1 MKRKHKKLLIRIIV
15 AAAFTLMLIMLGP
28 LGVTPPRPV
37 MLALCI
43 VPYLIAGYDVLRKAA
58 KNLTG
63 GRFLDECFL
72 MTVATTGA
80 FVLGYITDGS
90 FFEAV
95 AVMLFYQTGELFQ
108 GMAVDKSRKN
118 IAALMDIRPD
128 HANVIAENGN
138 VECVDPD
145 TVPEGSVILIKPGEK
160 VPIDGRVISGES
172 TLDTAALTGES
183 VPRRV
188 SEGDDVMSGCVNLSG
203 ELRLETTK
211 RFAESTVSR
220 ILELVENAGNRK
232 SRSEQF
238 ISKFARIYTPL
249 VCALA
254 VLLAVLPPLI
264 SLLIKADPAW
274 LTWLYR
280 ALAFLV
286 ASCPC
291 ALVVSIPLSFFA
303 GIGGASRDGVL
314 IKGSNYLEALSK
326 ADTVVFDK
334 TGTLTEGSFRVTDVI
349 PAGDA
354 EPAENADTIIELA
367 AHAEID
373 SNHPVGLSLVAAYG
387 REPDR
392 SRVSGIRNIPGKG
405 VTAYVDGKRIAA
417 GNIALMHDLQID
429 AASCG
434 AEEDTGATCVY
445 VAEDNVC
452 LGLILISD
460 RVKPSARGAVRLLK
474 DYCGVRQTVLL
485 TGDMRKISE
494 NVGKYLEFDRTY
506 SELLP
511 EDKVSHV
518 EELLSTVPA
527 GRKLVFTGDG
537 INDAPVLVRSDVG
550 VAMGGIGS
558 DAAIEAAD
566 VVLMDDDPVKLAHAI
581 RLSKKC
587 MRIVYENTVFA
598 IGIKILSLLLVALGI
613 GGMWLAIFA
622 DVGVMVLAVLN
633 AIRAIRPPKMPLNR
647 SNPIYPLHL

>member
-1 MKRKHKKLLIRIIV
+1 
-15 AAAFTLMLIMLGP
+15 
-28 LGVTPPRPV
+28 
-37 MLALCI
+37 
-43 VPYLIAGYDVLRKAA
+43 
-58 KNLTG
+58 
-63 GRFLDECFL
+63 
-72 MTVATTGA
+72 
-80 FVLGYITDGS
+80 
-90 FFEAV
+90 
-95 AVMLFYQTGELFQ
+95 
-108 GMAVDKSRKN
+108 
-118 IAALMDIRPD
+118 
-128 HANVIAENGN
+128 
-138 VECVDPD
+138 
-145 TVPEGSVILIKPGEK
+145 
-160 VPIDGRVISGES
+160 
-172 TLDTAALTGES
+172 
-183 VPRRV
+183 
-188 SEGDDVMSGCVNLSG
+188 MSGCVNLSG

-405 VTAYVDGKRIAA
+405 VTAYV
-417 GNIALMHDLQID
+417 
-429 AASCG
+429 
-434 AEEDTGATCVY
+434 DTGATCVY